1 MTKRKGY
8 DTIDTE
14 LRKGDKEMK
23 ATNAMITYVA
33 EKYGVTSNEAVLM
46 RAMVRAFILNR
57 GVKYEDCK
65 KTYEYLM
72 KKKKGD

>member
-1 MTKRKGY
+1 LTKEVRC

-14 LRKGDKEMK
+14 IRKGDKAMK

-57 GVKYEDCK
+57 GVKYQDCK

-72 KKKKGD
+72 KKKGE

>member
-8 DTIDTE
+8 DTIDIE
-14 LRKGDKEMK
+14 IRKGDKAMK
-23 ATNAMITYVA
+23 ATNAMITYIA

-57 GVKYEDCK
+57 GVKYQDCK

-72 KKKKGD
+72 KKKAN

>member
-1 MTKRKGY
+1 
-8 DTIDTE
+8 
-14 LRKGDKEMK
+14 MK

-65 KTYEYLM
+65 KTYEHLM